1 MTALGQA
8 TLLTGARR
16 MTGSSTINGD
26 QWSRD
31 NRGYSFGLGK
41 PQEEFDDV
49 GVGRVASRLQEFCGG
64 FVDFLLGRGGRN
76 PR

>member
-1 MTALGQA
+1 MNALGQA
-8 TLLTGARR
+8 THLTRARR
-16 MTGSSTINGD
+16 MTISSTIKGE
-26 QWSRD
+26 QGSR
-31 NRGYSFGLGK
+31 NNSGYSFGLYK

-49 GVGRVASRLQEFCGG
+49 RVGGVASRPQEFSGG